1 MGCNKTLTTIVLS
14 TFALGIFTVLPVF
27 AANVVIPVGSGV
39 NSDPNGITI
48 NPSTNEIY
56 VADYNDGT
64 VSVIDGNPSS
74 STYNHVIGSPIPV
87 GSGSSSGPISL
98 VINPST
104 NEIYVAD
111 YNDGTV
117 SVIFDTITSPS
128 PSLTPSVTSVTPGT
142 QQDNEQYADHHS
154 NHHSNHHS
162 YPQSIHYFNHHS
174 ADHHSWQ

>member
-64 VSVIDGNPSS
+64 VSIIDGNPSS

-87 GSGSSSGPISL
+87 GSGSSSGPTSL
-98 VINPST
+98 AINPST

-117 SVIFDTITSPS
+117 SIIDTVSS
-128 PSLTPSVTSVTPGT
+128 SSQTPSVTSVTPGT